1 MSVNSNTEDEY
12 SRVASVEDVPRGRGI
27 AVDVNGIEIA
37 VFNVNG
43 EFHAISNRCPHQGA
57 PLYKAGEKKINA
69 EDTWTESRG
78 GVNEDDLTVSCPWH
92 LWELDVES
100 GEHEVS
106 GKCIGTFD
114 VEVVDGDVFVR
125 I

>member
-1 MSVNSNTEDEY
+1 MSAKPEIDDGY
-12 SRVASVEDVPRGRGI
+12 SRVASVGEVPRGRGI
-27 AVDVNGIEIA
+27 AVDVDGIEIA
-37 VFNVNG
+37 VFNVEG

-92 LWELDVES
+92 LWELDIES

-114 VEVVDGDVFVR
+114 AKVVDGEVFVR